1 MCSVMYDVMYDGQT
15 FEQMWSPIGST
26 IFQNAPKSVW
36 RPGSV
41 RTRWWRLQRSPRP
54 KSSPRPLSWICGRGE
69 KRRKGRGEGMMEG
82 KEGGRGREKGG
93 ARGKRGRERGGVNIL
108 HPLAQN
114 SWLRPRPYAILH
126 LK

>member
-1 MCSVMYDVMYDGQT
+1 
-15 FEQMWSPIGST
+15 
-26 IFQNAPKSVW
+26 
-36 RPGSV
+36 
-41 RTRWWRLQRSPRP
+41 
-54 KSSPRPLSWICGRGE
+54 
-69 KRRKGRGEGMMEG
+69 MMEG

-93 ARGKRGRERGGVNIL
+93 ARGKRGREGGVNIL